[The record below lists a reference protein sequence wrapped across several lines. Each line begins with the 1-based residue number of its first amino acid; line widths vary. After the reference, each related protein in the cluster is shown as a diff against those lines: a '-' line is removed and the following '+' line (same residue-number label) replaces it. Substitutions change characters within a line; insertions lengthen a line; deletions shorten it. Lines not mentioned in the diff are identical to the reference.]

1 VVRFL
6 QKKNILGFFQ
16 ESGAAVFS
24 VSIFLLAWQSGVS
37 FTRLGR
43 IMPGPFAVIK
53 AFCLSF
59 AGTIGHYSIIQHIAF
74 SLTRGLIA
82 YGAACLLGITLGL
95 LMGRIPFIEAVFRP
109 IYEVIRPIPPIA
121 WISLAILWFGLGEM
135 MKYFI
140 IFLSAFSSITYTTF
154 SGARAVDPVLI
165 GASRML
171 GANNFQIFTT
181 VIVPASVPYI
191 FSGMQVALGTSWATV
206 VAAEMVRSSEGVG
219 WIIVSGMEVNN
230 ITQILV
236 GIIAIGIMG
245 FFLATVLRKLENLLC
260 AWNKEGV

>member
-1 VVRFL
+1 MVIASHKR
-6 QKKNILGFFQ
+6 NILGLFQ
-16 ESGAAVFS
+16 ESGAAILS
-24 VSIFLLAWQSGVS
+24 VSVFLLIWQGGVS

-43 IMPGPFAVIK
+43 IMPGPFIVIK
-53 AFCLSF
+53 AFFLSF
-59 AGTIGHYSIIQHIAF
+59 TGNIGHYSIIQHIMF
-74 SLTRGLIA
+74 SLTRVLVA
-82 YGAACLLGITLGL
+82 YFTACLIGITLGL
-95 LMGRIPFIEAVFRP
+95 LMGRVPLIEAIFRP

-140 IFLSAFSSITYTTF
+140 IFLSAFASITYTTF

-165 GASRML
+165 GAAKML
-171 GANNFQIFTT
+171 GANSFQVFTT
-181 VIVPASVPYI
+181 IIVPASVPYI

-245 FFLATVLRKLENLLC
+245 YFLATILRKVETVLC
-260 AWNKEGV
+260 AWNKGGV